1 MMSLPAYSMADIERL
16 LSVCRRELGTADIVD
31 DKRLDDLQWQGLLAA
46 ACDHGLIGPLHRTAP
61 KTYSIPDHILG
72 SIRTAYLVQAARN
85 FQLATA
91 LTEIIEGFTESS
103 IEVVVLKGPA
113 VALMAYGQI
122 CNREFTDLDLLVPPA
137 DLTRARLVL
146 DSLGYRLV
154 SEDVLNH
161 SDQKDIQLVREV
173 DDTLVELHWAL
184 NPPLNRFPLE
194 ATGIWDRLETLDLL
208 GTPIRTLNV
217 EDTLIALCIHAS
229 KHRWSL
235 LKWSFDIAQILT
247 RKADA
252 LDWDVLLQRCRT
264 VGCTRTLC
272 FGIQLASL
280 LFAVTLPAGLT
291 TPLSRNTSLMR
302 LVEVVRDSLLQS
314 TPLKESDLMRCHIEL
329 HDRFWDRLLIATLPF
344 PDLPRLLPAAVSP
357 IASGPL
363 RFITRPVRL
372 LHVYGLKW
380 IRTTLVG
387 R

>member
-1 MMSLPAYSMADIERL
+1 MSLPAYSMADIERL

-31 DKRLDDLQWQGLLAA
+31 DKWLDDLQWHGMLSA
-46 ACDHGLIGPLHRTAP
+46 ACAHGLIGPLHRTAP
-61 KTYSIPDHILG
+61 KAYSIPDQILR

-85 FQLATA
+85 LQLATA
-91 LTEIIEGFTESS
+91 LTQIIEGFTEFS

-122 CNREFTDLDLLVPPA
+122 CHREFTDLDLLVHPA
-137 DLTRARLVL
+137 DLNRARLVL
-146 DSLGYRLV
+146 DSLGYRLA

-161 SDQKDIQLVREV
+161 SGQKDIQLVREV

-184 NPPLNRFPLE
+184 NSRLNRFPLE
-194 ATGIWDRLETLDLL
+194 STGIWSRLNTVDLL

-217 EDTLIALCIHAS
+217 EDTLIALSIHAS
-229 KHRWSL
+229 KHRWAS
-235 LKWSFDIAQILT
+235 LKWLFDIAQILT
-247 RKADA
+247 GKADT
-252 LDWDVLLQRCRT
+252 LDWDALLQRCRA
-264 VGCTRTLC
+264 VGCTRTLL

-280 LFAVTLPAGLT
+280 LFDVKRPPRIA
-291 TPLSRNTSLMR
+291 PLLSTNTSLMR
-302 LVEVVRDSLLQS
+302 LVEVVRDSLLHNK
-314 TPLKESDLMRCHIEL
+314 TLGESDLMRCHIEV
-329 HDRFWDRLLIATLPF
+329 HDRFWDRLVIATLPF

-372 LHVYGLKW
+372 LHVYGLEW